1 MDAHL
6 IWSAVL
12 SIVMGGFGF
21 FMREKVNQVKDMGE
35 DIKRVERLLNIT
47 REEVARDYITQAEVQ
62 RITDH
67 IDQRFNRLEAK
78 IDQLIQQRG
87 QQMKKVKGYEGE
99 DGSMV
104 SKDYGGSSGTGEYAP
119 APAAKKQRTVTKEEL
134 AKSGLSLRDF
144 LNKERGLTRRSE
156 SAAPMPPP
164 VPAEVTQ
171 TSAPA
176 PVSAPA
182 DVTKM
187 SANERMKQSMES
199 NLADARSGSGKT
211 DTRSIN
217 ERIRSS
223 SGAEAIGDLLS
234 RAKQNY
240 ESTRPVSKQVQKE
253 REQAAARGN
262 LAKGGKVSS
271 ASSRG
276 DGIAQRGKTRG
287 KMC

>member
-1 MDAHL
+1 
-6 IWSAVL
+6 
-12 SIVMGGFGF
+12 
-21 FMREKVNQVKDMGE
+21 
-35 DIKRVERLLNIT
+35 
-47 REEVARDYITQAEVQ
+47 
-62 RITDH
+62 
-67 IDQRFNRLEAK
+67 
-78 IDQLIQQRG
+78 
-87 QQMKKVKGYEGE
+87 
-99 DGSMV
+99 
-104 SKDYGGSSGTGEYAP
+104 
-119 APAAKKQRTVTKEEL
+119 
-134 AKSGLSLRDF
+134 
-144 LNKERGLTRRSE
+144 
-156 SAAPMPPP
+156 
-164 VPAEVTQ
+164 
-171 TSAPA
+171 
-176 PVSAPA
+176 
-182 DVTKM
+182 
-187 SANERMKQSMES
+187 MKQSMES